1 MVTCF
6 HGTGTLST
14 GYDVAL
20 TSRNTTSVK
29 IHVLNKLLPKSV
41 LEHSEVSFAGPLF
54 PDAGNASIA
63 LVRATTSAGAKGKK
77 AKVSK
82 YLEDRAAEISQ
93 GLAYLSDQERKS
105 SEAKLALISVLKV
118 MVDNDG
124 QLLGG

>member
-6 HGTGTLST
+6 HGTGTLNM

-20 TSRNTTSVK
+20 SNRNATSVK
-29 IHVLNKLLPKSV
+29 VHVLNKLLPKSV
-41 LEHSEVSFAGPLF
+41 LEHSEVPFAGPLF
-54 PDAGNASIA
+54 PDASNASIA
-63 LVRATTSAGAKGKK
+63 LVRSTASSGAKGKK
-77 AKVSK
+77 ARVSK

-93 GLAYLSDQERKS
+93 GLAYLGDQERKS